1 MLVVEISDINAT
13 SENQCHKTHTGD
25 ERESMNYI
33 KHNLKTERVWSKTDC
48 LDSLPT
54 HCSNVLRATLLCLPC
69 PHNLN
74 LFHTSMH
81 VYNILHL
88 SCTVSESCVVSVWVC
103 FFFAGVHTNQRA
115 GPWCFPAPK
124 ASPAHPVTLWLFQQP
139 FLNTEQP
146 LSKKGMVLW
155 RGEKLQEHAPCA
167 CTEPSWTQW
176 VSSTVGFLSAFSS
189 PSLTDVRLNQGR
201 TSLSMG
207 TFCQMVPFFWSLC
220 IQQKPS

>member
-1 MLVVEISDINAT
+1 MYTTFYISVAR
-13 SENQCHKTHTGD
+13 C
-25 ERESMNYI
+25 
-33 KHNLKTERVWSKTDC
+33 LK
-48 LDSLPT
+48 
-54 HCSNVLRATLLCLPC
+54 AA
-69 PHNLN
+69 
-74 LFHTSMH
+74 LF
-81 VYNILHL
+81 LFGF
-88 SCTVSESCVVSVWVC
+88 

-124 ASPAHPVTLWLFQQP
+124 ASPAHPVTLWLFQQS

-207 TFCQMVPFFWSLC
+207 TFCQTVPFFCSLC